1 MQLFLAVV
9 LVHGGDEHAAGV
21 LAHHL
26 AVGQVEDGNDG
37 LADELIRLIELVDA
51 GEYLARSAGAVIE
64 LELQKLLA
72 LFTASQER
80 TLHTRI
86 SHFENRR
93 W

>member
-1 MQLFLAVV
+1 M
-9 LVHGGDEHAAGV
+9 HGGDEHAAGV

-72 LFTASQER
+72 LFHGLTGEDLAHAHIA
-80 TLHTRI
+80 L
-86 SHFENRR
+86 
-93 W
+93 

>member
-1 MQLFLAVV
+1 MPQESSPIIF
-9 LVHGGDEHAAGV
+9 
-21 LAHHL
+21 
-26 AVGQVEDGNDG
+26 AVGQVGDRNDG

-80 TLHTRI
+80 DLAHAHI
-86 SHFENRR
+86 AL
-93 W
+93 